1 MPKLEQTCV
10 VMTSC
15 DFHHC
20 RPSSFFLTLLPGSLP
35 SFFHLAFLSSQPF
48 QLWYRQSAWVPPERV
63 QRHRGRSHGLPGQ
76 SVHRS
81 HVARHWITRVMFGR
95 SIPCLLQVS
104 IDLTVMQRVWTHHSK
119 RLGTCESPI
128 IAIFEI
134 CRLLVA
140 ECWGHLGIEP

>member
-1 MPKLEQTCV
+1 LSECLVGSLMPKLEQTCV

-95 SIPCLLQVS
+95 SIPCLLTGSYHLHHVAS
-104 IDLTVMQRVWTHHSK
+104 TVAV
-119 RLGTCESPI
+119 E
-128 IAIFEI
+128 
-134 CRLLVA
+134 
-140 ECWGHLGIEP
+140 HLDQLPEMK